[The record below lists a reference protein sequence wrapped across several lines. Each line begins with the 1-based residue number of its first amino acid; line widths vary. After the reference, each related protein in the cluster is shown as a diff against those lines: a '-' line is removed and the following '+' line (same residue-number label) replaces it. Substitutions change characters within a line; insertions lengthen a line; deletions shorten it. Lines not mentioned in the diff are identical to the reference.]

1 MRNQDTTLVLTR
13 PEGALYRADTAVL
26 YGRTIAE
33 LFADKVRADGPA
45 GERGLV
51 VDDEV
56 LPYRGN
62 AAGLWA
68 LLWSLYFVRRGDL
81 WRALGRY
88 SAIDTGR
95 ACYPVAPTAGFVDD
109 PAAVVAALAGGTP
122 LPPRFAGIFARVAG
136 ARSLPPPPRAS
147 GSALRDGAALQ
158 APLAAPPLAA
168 PPLAAP
174 PVCGAILGARLPVEQ
189 YGILGRGTG
198 AAVGVD
204 LGGPL
209 AVAIV
214 GLQGSGKTNTGAT
227 LVEMATMAL
236 PGLNILPRPLAA
248 MVIHYNNSERMG
260 PEFAAMV
267 APATGPEAARLYA
280 QYGATPRGLDDIV
293 LLVPPTRLAQRQRA
307 YPHLDVRALAFGP
320 DELGQRAWRHLM
332 NADGNKSVYMQK
344 LIGLMRACGDDLTLD
359 LLQDKIARASF
370 SATDRERVAGRLAF
384 ALEYVRDGA
393 RLSDL
398 IQPGRLII
406 ADLRD
411 PLRDRADA
419 LGVIMVLLSIMEAA
433 GGGQEPG
440 ALPFNKMFVM
450 PEAHRTLGTTLSDD
464 VVEAFREVR
473 HHGTSLLLD
482 TQDPLSVA
490 RQVIELAN
498 LVVVHRC
505 DSPAWL
511 RYMARANSALGGLR
525 IADVSALAPGEA
537 YVWAREATNAS
548 VANVPIKVMVRP
560 RVSTHGGA
568 SVRVDARPR
577 GSTP

>member
-1 MRNQDTTLVLTR
+1 
-13 PEGALYRADTAVL
+13 
-26 YGRTIAE
+26 
-33 LFADKVRADGPA
+33 VRADGPA

-95 ACYPVAPTAGFVDD
+95 TCYPMAPTAGFVDD

-122 LPPRFAGIFARVAG
+122 LPTRFAGIFARVAG

-147 GSALRDGAALQ
+147 GSAPRREVSL
-158 APLAAPPLAA
+158 LA
-168 PPLAAP
+168 PLAAP

-236 PGLNILPRPLAA
+236 PGLNTLPRPLAA

-344 LIGLMRACGDDLTLD
+344 LIGLMRDCGDDLTLD